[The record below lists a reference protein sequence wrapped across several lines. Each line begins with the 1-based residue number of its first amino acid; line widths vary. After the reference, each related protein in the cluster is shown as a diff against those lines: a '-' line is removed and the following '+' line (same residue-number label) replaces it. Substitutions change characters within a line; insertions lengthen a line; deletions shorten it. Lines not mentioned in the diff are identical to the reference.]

1 MAALNPPAAGAGA
14 GTPAPVRPPVPTA
27 ARDAVRRGR
36 RPRLWRALVGLV
48 AAVYFLGPMAF
59 SVLFTVDVP
68 REGWTLGSYS
78 GILGAQGFWPGIRLT
93 LELAAATIAATLLL
107 LVPALIAVRLTAPR
121 LRVLVEVLCSLPLVV
136 PAVALTAG
144 ISSVLRWGPDD
155 FADTPLFQTFNAI
168 QNPGFP
174 VVLLLAYVLMA
185 LPLAYRTLDAG
196 LRSLD
201 LSTLVEAARN
211 CGASWPRTVTQVV
224 LPNLRGALLNTAFL
238 TLALVL
244 GEYTVASILGYQPF
258 AVWIVSLGGSDA
270 QVSVAVSVLSL
281 VLTWALLLLLAAAGR
296 GRSQRAPRGNRRS
309 AAAGPTAGPAAD
321 PTTGPTEQAAH
332 STVRENS

>member
-1 MAALNPPAAGAGA
+1 MAA
-14 GTPAPVRPPVPTA
+14 
-27 ARDAVRRGR
+27 
-36 RPRLWRALVGLV
+36 
-48 AAVYFLGPMAF
+48 
-59 SVLFTVDVP
+59 SVIFTVDVP
-68 REGWTLGSYS
+68 GEGFTLSSYS
-78 GILGAQGFWPGIRLT
+78 GIFDAEGFWSSLRLT
-93 LELAAATIAATLLL
+93 LELAAATVAVTLLL
-107 LVPALIAVRLTAPR
+107 LVPALVAVRLTAPR

-155 FADTPLFQTFNAI
+155 FADTPLFQTFNEI

-196 LRSLD
+196 LRALD
-201 LSTLVEAARN
+201 LATLVEAARN
-211 CGASWPRTVTQVV
+211 CGASWPRTVVEVV

-258 AVWIVSLGGSDA
+258 AVWIVSLGGSNA
-270 QVSVAVSVLSL
+270 QVSVSVSVLSL
-281 VLTWALLLLLAAAGR
+281 VLTWVLLLLLAAAGR
-296 GRSQRAPRGNRRS
+296 GRSQRPARHDRRTAAPTDVQEK
-309 AAAGPTAGPAAD
+309 P
-321 PTTGPTEQAAH
+321 
-332 STVRENS
+332 